1 MVHILTSRYHS
12 PFSAV
17 LLGVGSEVSE
27 TSFRNGNGVTRVGF
41 VDIGQGV
48 GLGIVGG
55 VGGDTGGGVGNV
67 IGGGVEDDNVTSG
80 GLQ

>member
-1 MVHILTSRYHS
+1 MVHLLTSRYHS
-12 PFSAV
+12 PLSAV

-27 TSFRNGNGVTRVGF
+27 SSFRNGNGVTGVGF

-48 GLGIVGG
+48 GLGNGGG
-55 VGGDTGGGVGNV
+55 VRGDTSGGVGNV
-67 IGGGVEDDNVTSG
+67 IGGGVDDDNVTSG